1 MNLVLD
7 KWWRLLDIKSDWR
20 YFLIF
25 IRYFIYGKEIGAM
38 NLTVGWT
45 HIIITFF
52 GLKRILVKLIVS
64 RWIEGQSYAFICFYA
79 AEELILKIL
88 KLKYE

>member
-1 MNLVLD
+1 
-7 KWWRLLDIKSDWR
+7 
-20 YFLIF
+20 
-25 IRYFIYGKEIGAM
+25 M